1 MTKEE
6 HDMLVEN
13 NYLLR
18 QILLY
23 LVSQRDD
30 GKDFLMNV
38 IAHIIANKI
47 N

>member
-13 NYLLR
+13 NYLLK

-30 GKDFLMNV
+30 GKDFLMNIV
-38 IAHIIANKI
+38 ANIIANKI

>member
-13 NYLLR
+13 NYLLK

-23 LVSQRDD
+23 LVSQRDE

-38 IAHIIANKI
+38 IANIIANKI